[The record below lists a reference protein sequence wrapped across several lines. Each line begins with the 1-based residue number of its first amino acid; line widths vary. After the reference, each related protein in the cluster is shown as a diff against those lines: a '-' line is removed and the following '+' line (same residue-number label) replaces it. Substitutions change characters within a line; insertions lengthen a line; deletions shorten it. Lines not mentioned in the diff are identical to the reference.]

1 MNLIICQSPKYLVAS
16 INKYKETSNSK
27 LVVRETEG
35 VFNFIKDNHLIDLND
50 LLFLAV
56 HKRSSFLGLL
66 YNFIAIKSFCNYFK
80 EGIDDVFIF
89 TNEHDFSTISILSR
103 IDVNGS
109 IYIEKYTQTG
119 SRGSSYI
126 NFLNR
131 CIFGVVSFY
140 NNDTPCYIPNNSS
153 YLKFRAWKGHN
164 VNASNKFSLLG
175 LKRKD
180 RKQLL
185 IIDSN
190 DQTNKNLQFV
200 ESIYSELL
208 KVCNENNIQVVVK
221 GHPRLGVSSCLME
234 HEEIVYIDKDI
245 PLEFLSLCEIDFI
258 TGFYSSALV
267 IPSLIARTKSL
278 LILSKSNKENYY
290 KDYLL
295 DNGFDKRGFVSRVED
310 VIFSSKESL

>member
-35 VFNFIKDNHLIDLND
+35 VFNFIKNNHLIDLND

-56 HKRSSFLGLL
+56 HKRNSFLGLL
-66 YNFIAIKSFCNYFK
+66 YNFMAIKRFCNYFRK
-80 EGIDDVFIF
+80 GIDDVFIF

-109 IYIEKYTQTG
+109 VYIEKYTQSG
-119 SRGSSYI
+119 SKGSSVI
-126 NFLNR
+126 SFLNK

-140 NNDTPCYIPNNSS
+140 KNDTPCYIPRNRSC
-153 YLKFRAWKGHN
+153 LQFRTWKSHN
-164 VNASNKFSLLG
+164 VNVSNKLSLLE
-175 LKRKD
+175 LKKKD

-190 DQTNKNLQFV
+190 DQTNKNLQCV
-200 ESIYSELL
+200 VSIYSELL
-208 KVCNENNIQVVVK
+208 KVCNDSNIQVVVK
-221 GHPRLGVSSCLME
+221 GHPRLGVSNCLMD

-245 PLEFLSLCEIDFI
+245 PLEFLSLCDIDFI
-258 TGFYSSALV
+258 IGFYSSALF
-267 IPSLIARTKSL
+267 IPSLISRTKSL
-278 LILSKSNKENYY
+278 LMLSKSNKENYY

-295 DNGFDKRGFVSRVED
+295 KNGFDERGFVSRVED